1 MTVAQQVMGDLLV
14 QGNIIMT
21 GALTPGVAR
30 STITQDIGTY
40 AVPWTFWRV
49 WDAITTSLPSA
60 GAADDL
66 GLIGGTFGTDVPSLQ
81 TGDVKTL
88 TTTRYARCQIRLPPE
103 YQAGAAVTIRCHAGM
118 KTTVAGTS
126 ATLDLEVYR
135 SGKELVV
142 SGSDLYAGAAQSIN
156 STTLADK
163 DFPLTA
169 TSLLPGDMLDIRLAI
184 ATVDGATGTA
194 VIGVVGAMELLC
206 GIKG

>member
-1 MTVAQQVMGDLLV
+1 
-14 QGNIIMT
+14 
-21 GALTPGVAR
+21 
-30 STITQDIGTY
+30 
-40 AVPWTFWRV
+40 
-49 WDAITTSLPSA
+49 
-60 GAADDL
+60 
-66 GLIGGTFGTDVPSLQ
+66 
-81 TGDVKTL
+81 
-88 TTTRYARCQIRLPPE
+88 
-103 YQAGAAVTIRCHAGM
+103 M

-142 SGSDLYAGAAQSIN
+142 SGSDLYPGAAQSIN

-194 VIGVVGAMELLC
+194 VIGVVGAVELLC